1 MAKNCIGV
9 KEKCRN
15 KGNDK
20 YENADSLT
28 QYNKSYFMFVPKD
41 CAFSRFLGPL

>member
-15 KGNDK
+15 TGKDK
-20 YENADSLT
+20 HENADSLT
-28 QYNKSYFMFVPKD
+28 QYNKSYLMFVPKD
-41 CAFSRFLGPL
+41 YVHSAGF